1 MKFFTKLISIMLG
14 VILMTQS
21 VLADVQPTPEVV
33 RQASRQWVEKTQQA
47 LKRQRL
53 DRGELQEAL
62 IQAVEIRASSNQC
75 VSQVEELL
83 VQQKALLVDQAPIS
97 SVATPLPLPVLKLS
111 IPNQPL
117 IKSGVQEI
125 QQQIEKF
132 ESELVACRL
141 LLQQSTQLVTQ
152 LNEAEQAALLV
163 NITQRD
169 ADARQLVLQLWA
181 DLTSLPDFI
190 HQLWRQD
197 LDPLTESAR
206 QASPQQ
212 WLILLAVMVLS
223 MTIALFGR
231 LWLRRH
237 RPSVIPD
244 RFSSQVLLSVWCS
257 IERYAPLGWI
267 SLSIGLAAEAL
278 WPDHSW
284 LSHLGYAVALM
295 ALLLGSSAALLAP
308 PLPATPLIE
317 WPPAFARALYRRL
330 RNFYALLLI
339 GGIIW
344 ISLQYWQWP
353 DSAVAMARLIGV
365 CFSLLNFVS
374 LVNLVRVIS
383 QTRRV
388 VLLSL
393 MVQLGLVSL
402 VIAEG
407 LGYLRLV
414 NYVVIGLAQSI
425 LLGVV
430 LWLIN
435 ALTHQFFSE
444 LDQGKQPWVQR
455 LKQRMQLESDAL
467 FPGLFWLRLLSVI
480 TLLGAAVAFT
490 LNIWGFAS
498 SGGLMV
504 RQYWIDGFAIG
515 KLQIVP
521 YQILI
526 GIVLFTALSSFFG
539 WVSQRIDSASLF
551 TERMDRNAR
560 ETLVKL
566 IGYLG
571 FAIALLV
578 GLSVAGFDFS
588 NLAIIAGALS
598 VGIGFG
604 LQNIVNNFVSG
615 IILLFERPIRRGDWV
630 KVGNTEGIVKNIRV
644 RSTEI
649 QTWDRFDVIVPNS
662 AFIASEVTNL
672 TLNDSFGR
680 IIVSLKVAQDSD
692 TQQIKA
698 LLLKAAEE
706 NSSVFPKSNPF
717 GVPGPLVLFKAFGD
731 TALEFELRCFVREI
745 RDRLSVISEIN
756 FAIEAALRANSIQMS
771 FPQREVVVRTKDEPY
786 KPLPPKTSAGT
797 GTDGSAVNQELPL
810 RNQ

>member
-1 MKFFTKLISIMLG
+1 MRMFTHFLLIVLNLL
-14 VILMTQS
+14 ILTPS
-21 VLADVQPTPEVV
+21 VLADNPTAIDAE
-33 RQASRQWVEKTQQA
+33 RQAHRQWIEKTQIA

-53 DRGELQEAL
+53 DREELQDAL
-62 IQAVEIRASSNQC
+62 IKAVDIRTHSNQC
-75 VSQVEELL
+75 VTRVEESRL
-83 VQQKALLVDQAPIS
+83 QQKALLDQTPAAEI
-97 SVATPLPLPVLKLS
+97 ANPLPMPSLKL
-111 IPNQPL
+111 PTPPL
-117 IKSGVQEI
+117 AKSGVQEI
-125 QQQIEKF
+125 QQQLILL
-132 ESELVACRL
+132 ESELVECRL

-163 NITQRD
+163 TLTQRD
-169 ADARQLVLQLWA
+169 EDARQVVLQLWA
-181 DLTSLPDFI
+181 DLSNLPDFL
-190 HQLWRQD
+190 QRLWHTQA
-197 LDPLTESAR
+197 DPLVPTDMQTSSQSWWMLAGVL
-206 QASPQQ
+206 
-212 WLILLAVMVLS
+212 LISSV
-223 MTIALFGR
+223 IAAFGFY
-231 LWLRRH
+231 WLRQH
-237 RPSVIPD
+237 RPTIIPE
-244 RFSSQVLLSVWCS
+244 RFSSQVLVSVWHCL
-257 IERYAPLGWI
+257 ERYGAIGWI
-267 SLSIGLAAEAL
+267 SLSLGLAVEAL
-278 WPDHSW
+278 LPNHTW
-284 LSHLGYAVALM
+284 LSYLGYAVALM

-308 PLPATPLIE
+308 PLPATPLID
-317 WPPAFARALYRRL
+317 WPPAFALALYRRL
-330 RNFYALLLI
+330 RNFYSLLLI
-339 GGIIW
+339 GGLIW

-353 DSAVAMARLIGV
+353 ESAEAMARLLGV
-365 CFSLLNFVS
+365 CFGLLNFVS
-374 LVNLVRVIS
+374 LVNLVRIIS

-393 MVQLGLVSL
+393 LVQIGLL
-402 VIAEG
+402 LLMIAEM

-414 NYVVIGLAQSI
+414 NYVVTGLASSI
-425 LLGVV
+425 LLGV
-430 LWLIN
+430 LIWLFN

-455 LKQRMQLESDAL
+455 LKQSMQLEPTAL
-467 FPGLFWLRLLSVI
+467 FPGLLWLRLLSFI
-480 TLLGAAVAFT
+480 TLFGIGIAAL

-498 SGGLMV
+498 SGGLIV
-504 RQYWIDGFAIG
+504 RQYWLDGFAIG

-526 GIVLFTALSSFFG
+526 GIVLFTVLSSLFS
-539 WVSQRIDSASLF
+539 WVSQRIDHASLF

-662 AFIASEVTNL
+662 AFISSEVTNL

-680 IIVSLKVAQDSD
+680 IIVSLKVAQDSN
-692 TQQIKA
+692 TQQIKT
-698 LLLKAAEE
+698 LLLKVAED
-706 NSSVFPKSNPF
+706 NANVFPKANPY
-717 GVPGPLVLFKAFGD
+717 GVPGPVVLFKSFGD

-745 RDRLSVISEIN
+745 RDRLSVISELN
-756 FAIEAALRANSIQMS
+756 FAIELALRANSIQMS
-771 FPQREVVVRTKDEPY
+771 FPQREVVVRTQDDPF
-786 KPLPPKTSAGT
+786 KPLPPKTSATT
-797 GTDGSAVNQELPL
+797 GTDGSALNPEPRLK
-810 RNQ
+810 NAD